1 LISSWHFRNIPAE
14 NKLTVKITHR
24 ALHVIDSIADFVESK
39 NTKGSG
45 DRYALKFKSAIK
57 KLARANVKY
66 TLCNHPILAAFGYSC
81 SHFNDW
87 VIAFK
92 IGKNEIV
99 VHEIIHGSLLF

>member
-1 LISSWHFRNIPAE
+1 MMAESLLISRSHFQNTPAA
-14 NKLTVKITHR
+14 NNLTVKITPR
-24 ALHVIDSIADFVESK
+24 ALHVIDSIADFVDSK

-45 DRYALKFKSAIK
+45 NRFALKFKSAIK
-57 KLARANVKY
+57 KLGRPNVKY

-81 SHFNDW
+81 CHFNDW

-99 VHEIIHGSLLF
+99 VH